1 MRPADQSRLEEK
13 TANKKRRREMNL
25 LTDDLRSKLL
35 QNGELRRELARGGK
49 AVADFYPVLK
59 LFMPYGG
66 MTWLLTEIYP
76 DDPDIAFGL
85 CDLGMGFPELG
96 DVRISELE
104 SVRGP
109 GGLQIERDLN
119 FSAEKTLSAYAKH
132 ARTLRYI
139 EA

>member
-1 MRPADQSRLEEK
+1 
-13 TANKKRRREMNL
+13 
-25 LTDDLRSKLL
+25 LRSKLL